1 MLADTPG
8 SRRGRVVR
16 SETLSTHGAAV
27 IVDGDLD
34 LATAPQLTAEIS
46 ERIAHGHIH
55 FIVDFTRATFLDS
68 VAMTALLAAIEPLG
82 SDQDAA
88 VVLAGA
94 TRIVDRSLQVS
105 GVGDLFTRFA
115 ERQDAIA
122 ALDASAPLSQ
132 RWRYAGRPRP

>member
-8 SRRGRVVR
+8 NRRGRVVR
-16 SETLSTHGAAV
+16 SETLSAHGAV
-27 IVDGDLD
+27 IIVDGDLD

-55 FIVDFTRATFLDS
+55 FIVDLTGATFLDS
-68 VAMTALLAAIEPLG
+68 VAMTALLAAIEPL
-82 SDQDAA
+82 SSEQDAA
-88 VVLAGA
+88 VALVGA

-105 GVGDLFTRFA
+105 GVGDLFARFR
-115 ERQDAIA
+115 ERQDAVA

-132 RWRYAGRPRP
+132 GWRDARRAPR